1 MTPEQRAA
9 RERKQKIFVAVGGVF
24 LLVLLAIQLPKILG
38 GSSGSE
44 AASETTPAATTPAT
58 TPATTRPTPSPP
70 SSPAAGLGG
79 AVSFSSSEQ
88 AKLRAFTVFSRKDPF
103 VQQVVTPSGS
113 SSGSASGTSSKG
125 ETKPSEE
132 KTPSQEF
139 ATGPKASVTVIRVN
153 GVPEPVTPGAAFPSA
168 DPVFVLVAEQPRKK
182 TVTIGIA
189 GGAYASGQKTIA
201 LAVGKAVVLENTATG
216 ATYRLVLVSVG
227 NGVGA
232 PASKGSSQAPPP
244 EGAGT
249 P

>member
-58 TPATTRPTPSPP
+58 TRPTPSPP

-103 VQQVVTPSGS
+103 VQQVVTPSAS
-113 SSGSASGTSSKG
+113 SASSGSSASSKG
-125 ETKPSEE
+125 EAKPSEE